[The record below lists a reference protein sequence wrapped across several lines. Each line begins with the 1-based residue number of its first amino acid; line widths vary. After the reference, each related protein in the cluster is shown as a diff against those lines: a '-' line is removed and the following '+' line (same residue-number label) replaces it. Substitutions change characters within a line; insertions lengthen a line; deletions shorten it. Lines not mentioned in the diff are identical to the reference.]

1 VASTEAEDF
10 MEAEVI
16 DDLPPLLPVNRR
28 SGEKVMRTKNMQLG
42 TARTT
47 IAWVLVSAVLLLL
60 VIRYDR
66 PSSAQESEPK
76 TFSSPEQACNALFDA
91 VQKNDEQALESIL
104 GGKDISSSSDEVEDR
119 LERERFTQKY
129 QEMHRLVR
137 EADGS
142 TVLYIGAE
150 NWPFP
155 VPLVSIQGRW
165 YFDSK
170 AGMQE
175 IRFRQVGEDEVT
187 ALRICD
193 DFVKAKKQDN
203 TTATGADPTSQ
214 YAEEL
219 LTAGS
224 TNADNKV
231 RATQENASHPFHGY
245 YFRIVRG
252 NSAAAVGGK
261 NTAAAAL
268 VAYPAEYESS
278 GVMTFIVTQDG
289 VVHEKDLGPKTE
301 TLAPKM
307 EKHSQLDSTW
317 QAAE

>member
-1 VASTEAEDF
+1 
-10 MEAEVI
+10 MICLRYRKPI
-16 DDLPPLLPVNRR
+16 DDL
-28 SGEKVMRTKNMQLG
+28 EKEVMRTRNMKLG
-42 TARTT
+42 TTGKKL
-47 IAWVLVSAVLLLL
+47 AWLLASAVVLL
-60 VIRYDR
+60 VLLGCARLNF
-66 PSSAQESEPK
+66 AQASGPK
-76 TFSSPEQACNALFDA
+76 TFSSPGEACNALVNA
-91 VQKNDEQALESIL
+91 VQKSDGQALESIL
-104 GGKDISSSSDEVEDR
+104 GGKEITSSSDGVEDR
-119 LERERFTQKY
+119 SERERFIRKY